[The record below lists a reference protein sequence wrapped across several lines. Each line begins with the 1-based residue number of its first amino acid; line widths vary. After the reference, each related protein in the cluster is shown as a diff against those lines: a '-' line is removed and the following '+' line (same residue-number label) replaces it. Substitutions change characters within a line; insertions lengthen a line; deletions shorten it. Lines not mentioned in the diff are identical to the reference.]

1 MLARDFD
8 LVHISVGDMFR
19 WHVQNR
25 TKLGTK
31 VQRYM
36 KEGRLVP
43 DEMVADVVKARLDI
57 HDWRHGFVLDGFP
70 RNAAQAEF
78 FLETYDIDAVI
89 AIDLPEEAAIA
100 RMQSRR
106 LCSSCGLDYNLI
118 QLRPKVVDVCDNC
131 GGRLVTRADDTP
143 EAIRARLRD
152 YRDKTQPILDLL
164 REKEMIVTR
173 RRHAGARR
181 GAGRDAAQAGAD
193 ARAGRGESRPGAGR
207 RRLKGSDLEVRRSR
221 RPCATSRSD
230 PGRTTSPS

>member
-1 MLARDFD
+1 MRKYIIMGPQGSGKGTQARMLAHDFD
-8 LVHISVGDMFR
+8 LVHISVGDLFR

-89 AIDLPEEAAIA
+89 AIELPEEAAID

-152 YRDKTQPILDLL
+152 YREKTQPILDLL
-164 REKEMIVTR
+164 REKEMIVKVDGTPEP
-173 RRHAGARR
+173 
-181 GAGRDAAQAGAD
+181 DVVQA
-193 ARAGRGESRPGAGR
+193 EMR
-207 RRLKGSDLEVRRSR
+207 RRLGLMPV
-221 RPCATSRSD
+221 PVAA
-230 PGRTTSPS
+230 SPTREPAGVA